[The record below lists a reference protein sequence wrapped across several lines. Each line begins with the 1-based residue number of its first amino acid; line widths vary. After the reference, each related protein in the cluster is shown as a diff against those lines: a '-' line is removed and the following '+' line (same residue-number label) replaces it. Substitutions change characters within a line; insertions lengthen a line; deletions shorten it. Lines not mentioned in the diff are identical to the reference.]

1 MTMKRILSLILFSL
15 CITSAMAQKDL
26 KIAIYFSEP
35 YLAIEG
41 VSAVQIEGDDLIP
54 YNLSL
59 FRSITLTPE
68 STPDAS
74 RKLMEQRVMEDG
86 KLATKKEVAMIGGR
100 LYYGFYVLPPKNK
113 KTNRYIFYRN
123 NKLKP
128 EAKPQEIKLVY
139 IEGAASPAELK
150 KIFK

>member
-1 MTMKRILSLILFSL
+1 MKRILTLIVLSL
-15 CITSAMAQKDL
+15 CLASATAQKDL
-26 KIAIYFSEP
+26 RIAIYFSEP
-35 YLAIEG
+35 YLEIEG
-41 VSAVQIEGDDLIP
+41 LSAVHIEGDDLVP

-68 STPDAS
+68 STPDNS
-74 RKLMEQRVMEDG
+74 RKLMEQRVIEDG
-86 KLATKKEVAMIGGR
+86 KHATKKEVAMIGGR

-123 NKLKP
+123 NILKP
-128 EAKPQEIKLVY
+128 EAKPQEIMLVY

>member
-1 MTMKRILSLILFSL
+1 MKRIFSL
-15 CITSAMAQKDL
+15 LAFSVCLLTAYAQKDL
-26 KIAIYFSEP
+26 NIAIYFSEQ
-35 YLAIEG
+35 YLEIDG
-41 VSAVQIEGDDLIP
+41 VSAVHIEGQDLCI

-59 FRSITLTPE
+59 FRSIRLTPE
-68 STPDAS
+68 STPDKS

-100 LYYGFYVLPPKNK
+100 LYYGFYVLPPRDK

-123 NKLKP
+123 NCLKP
-128 EAKPQEIKLVY
+128 EAKPQEIMLVY
-139 IEGAASPAELK
+139 IEGKASPSELK